1 MKTRS
6 EDQQRPSE
14 LKADQQRPSKLRA
27 NGWLLNY
34 P

>member
-6 EDQQRPSE
+6 EDQQRASE
-14 LKADQQRPSKLRA
+14 LKADQQRPSKLQA